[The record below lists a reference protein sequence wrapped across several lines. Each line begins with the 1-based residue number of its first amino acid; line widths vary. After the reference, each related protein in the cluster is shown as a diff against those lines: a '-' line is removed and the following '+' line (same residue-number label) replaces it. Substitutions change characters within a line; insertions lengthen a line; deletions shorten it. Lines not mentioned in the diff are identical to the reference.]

1 MKKKMKKRI
10 EKVVAKEKII
20 IFDINLCRKLHFDQI
35 KQSQDIV
42 IMQNNL
48 GVPNVL
54 LKSQNWSLGDSDPIL
69 WISNV
74 TCGCLLVRIA

>member
-1 MKKKMKKRI
+1 MKKRI

-35 KQSQDIV
+35 KQLQDIV
-42 IMQNNL
+42 IMQDNL

-54 LKSQNWSLGDSDPIL
+54 LKSQN
-69 WISNV
+69 
-74 TCGCLLVRIA
+74 

>member
-1 MKKKMKKRI
+1 MKKRI

-35 KQSQDIV
+35 KQLQDIV

-54 LKSQNWSLGDSDPIL
+54 LKSQNWSLGTAIRFSGSL
-69 WISNV
+69 M
-74 TCGCLLVRIA
+74 LLVVAY